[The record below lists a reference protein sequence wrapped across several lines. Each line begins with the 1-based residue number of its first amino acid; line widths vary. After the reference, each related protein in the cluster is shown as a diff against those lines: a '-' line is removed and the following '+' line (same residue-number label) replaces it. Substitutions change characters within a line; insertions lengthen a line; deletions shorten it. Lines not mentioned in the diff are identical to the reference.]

1 MPRNNVF
8 FELIVALGN
17 PGQKYENTRHNA
29 GFIVADFFAIN
40 MPGISNEFQIKGA
53 SLRKFQINEKEIYIL
68 KPMEYMNLSGEPV
81 NVFIKKKNLSVNQ
94 MIVLH
99 DDMDIE
105 LGKIRFSFAAGSAG
119 HKGVQSIIDLVGA
132 NFARLRIGIGRE
144 SKMNGADFVL
154 SKFSEQEQG
163 IFQKVVEY
171 SASALKFSIFHGIEQ
186 AMNKYNGKRILEG
199 EPST

>member
-40 MPGISNEFQIKGA
+40 MPEISNEFQIKGA

-154 SKFSEQEQG
+154 SKFSEQ
-163 IFQKVVEY
+163 
-171 SASALKFSIFHGIEQ
+171 
-186 AMNKYNGKRILEG
+186 
-199 EPST
+199 